1 MAAPAGLVDWSLAER
16 VGVRLAAR
24 HAPARRSALD
34 RLRHDL
40 GELTPLAERLVSE
53 ATNLHPP
60 GAAVIEV
67 VDRPAWVRANV
78 AGMRALLEPVIARW
92 QRTGRS
98 PNALLGAVT
107 GRIAAVEI
115 GTLLGWMSGRVL
127 GQYDLLVGRAATAT
141 PDCGD
146 RSTVYLVGPNLFAL
160 ERRHEF
166 PRREFRLWV
175 ALHELTHRAQF
186 EGVPWMR
193 THFFDLAERAL
204 EVADPDPARLVNVL
218 RAAVSDR
225 DEARRRIDEGGLP
238 ALLATPEQRVALQ
251 SIGGL
256 MALLEGH
263 GDVVMDRAGTGHV
276 ASAER
281 FGKVLRARRAS
292 GSPPVKLLRR
302 LIGLEAK
309 LAQYE
314 LGERFLARIEAVAG
328 PTAVDRCWER
338 PEHLPSLDE
347 IRDPDRWL
355 ARVGPLQPEDT
366 VTGRGQ

>member
-1 MAAPAGLVDWSLAER
+1 MAPPAGLVDWGLAER
-16 VGVRLAAR
+16 VGVRLAER
-24 HAPARRSALD
+24 HPPARWSALD

-60 GAAVIEV
+60 GSAVIEV

-78 AGMRALLEPVIARW
+78 VGMRALLEPVIARW

-98 PNALLGAVT
+98 TNAFLGAIT
-107 GRIAAVEI
+107 GRVAAVEI

-127 GQYDLLVGRAATAT
+127 GQYDLLVGRAATAH
-141 PDCGD
+141 PNGGD
-146 RSTVYLVGPNLFAL
+146 HSTVYLVGPNLFTL

-193 THFFDLAERAL
+193 AHFFDLAERAL
-204 EVADPDPARLVNVL
+204 EVADPDPARLVSTL

-225 DEARRRIDEGGLP
+225 AEARRRIDEGGLP

-251 SIGGL
+251 AVGGL

-263 GDVVMDRAGTGHV
+263 GDVVMDRAGAGHV
-276 ASAER
+276 ASADR
-281 FGKVLRARRAS
+281 FGKVLKARRAS

-314 LGERFLARIEAVAG
+314 LGERFLARIEAEAG

-347 IRDPDRWL
+347 IRRPERWL
-355 ARVGPLQPEDT
+355 ARVGPVRSNGT
-366 VTGRGQ
+366 VAEHRQ